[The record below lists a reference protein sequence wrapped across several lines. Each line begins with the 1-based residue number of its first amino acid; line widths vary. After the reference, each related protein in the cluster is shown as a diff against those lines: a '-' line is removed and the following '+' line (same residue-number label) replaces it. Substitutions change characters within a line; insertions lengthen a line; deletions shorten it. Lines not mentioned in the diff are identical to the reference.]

1 MTRRS
6 TILVLLVLPAAA
18 GAASTPAAA
27 QWTAWAEPSR
37 PAWLGVSYDVHWV
50 AREGGCQPRVVV
62 ETVVSGAPADRAGLR
77 PGDAIVALNGES
89 VGSLR
94 LELLSSRL
102 SSGDSVRLRLA
113 RGGEVREVVAVAD
126 RRPPRPPTGLTVRR
140 DGGFSAS
147 DAPIVRLVGDTLV
160 ARNLDMAKSGRARG
174 YWVAHDDGRAD
185 YRRLG
190 RFSGDPMDRRV
201 ADLMACAASTQ
212 AMAPASPA
220 IRVDRRSVQ
229 ARADSLR
236 VVMAQRALTR
246 QAPEGSVRIHR
257 LRRAETAPLPPGVR
271 ELPAEPGV
279 SVFSYH
285 VGDHLVAGE
294 RGVAGAEITAL
305 EPELAEYFRGARQG
319 LLVLRVAPGS
329 PAERAG
335 LRPGDVITSGGGR
348 SLDTVGELRLLL
360 ALPDPNPIEL
370 RVVRQGRARTLT
382 IRRD

>member
-1 MTRRS
+1 MTRRG
-6 TILVLLVLPAAA
+6 TIMVLLVLPAGVADA
-18 GAASTPAAA
+18 PAAA
-27 QWTAWAEPSR
+27 QWTAWAEPSH

-126 RRPPRPPTGLTVRR
+126 RRPPRPPTGLTLRR
-140 DGGFSAS
+140 AGGFSAS

-201 ADLMACAASTQ
+201 ADLMACAASTR

-220 IRVDRRSVQ
+220 ILVDRRSVQ

-246 QAPEGSVRIHR
+246 EAPEGNVRIQR
-257 LRRAETAPLPPGVR
+257 LRQAESAPLPPGVR
-271 ELPAEPGV
+271 EPPEPGV
-279 SVFSYH
+279 SVFTYH
-285 VGDHLVAGE
+285 VGDHLIAGE

-348 SLDTVGELRLLL
+348 SLDTVGEFRLLL
-360 ALPDPNPIEL
+360 ALPDPSPIEL
-370 RVVRQGRARTLT
+370 RVVRQGRTRTFT
-382 IRRD
+382 IRRE